1 MSGHFHL
8 PAFLTFLV
16 PVIFVRSD
24 ALADVLHS
32 WPFSRC
38 KEWPVCILDNFWFAL
53 ELCFMESWWFHWW
66 DSCTKYIC
74 LLLWIIKGPFFLHLK
89 NYFLMETCVE
99 VCVLCFQEMRAMKSL
114 QEAFQKQLNEAAE
127 KAEKQ
132 QATVSDSVSFL
143 ILVSLLLFLNL
154 ALRI

>member
-1 MSGHFHL
+1 
-8 PAFLTFLV
+8 
-16 PVIFVRSD
+16 
-24 ALADVLHS
+24 
-32 WPFSRC
+32 
-38 KEWPVCILDNFWFAL
+38 
-53 ELCFMESWWFHWW
+53 
-66 DSCTKYIC
+66 
-74 LLLWIIKGPFFLHLK
+74 
-89 NYFLMETCVE
+89 METCVE

-154 ALRI
+154 VLRI